1 MADKKQEAPDTLPA
15 DFFNRRQP
23 DTLPR
28 NFSFPTG
35 PGGRDNLP
43 NVTNQQIKDFGV
55 KALKY
60 LPAVGATAAAM
71 FQPEL
76 APIAGGFWPT
86 TAAASGAAA
95 IGGGLGRMGELA
107 GRAAVGESVPQGLGP
122 LMKDVGVE
130 GAEQGAKEF
139 AGRLLTVPLFG
150 WLGKKFGPEAMMQSA
165 IKPSTSLE
173 VGASGK
179 LAAPSKASLAGNM
192 ATHLREAIPASE
204 GGYRKL
210 IAAVN
215 ETTAEI
221 DKQVATKSPQ
231 LGAVISPSN
240 VAKRLDAM
248 IQHYEDQAYPEADI
262 ATIKNVRDSFMA
274 RHSTAA
280 PYTTIAPNPYGGGVT
295 GGFVPTGSGVTM
307 TENPLT
313 LAEAQAEKRGTYM
326 FNQRAYGQLSNAQAE
341 AEKQIAY
348 GLKEQIAQIFP
359 EIQALNAKD
368 TALLQIED
376 DLRRFVVREGNKN
389 RVGLIPAIIGSAAA
403 TAGLTEGHAAGGGL
417 MAMAILA
424 LDNPVIKSNLAI
436 ALARARASIGGRIA
450 GRLGKEVIPAI
461 GRALTV
467 NQQ

>member
-1 MADKKQEAPDTLPA
+1 MPQRLGDPSDKPVDVGKRSGGSADALQA
-15 DFFNRRQP
+15 
-23 DTLPR
+23 
-28 NFSFPTG
+28 FPVG
-35 PGGRDNLP
+35 PGGRDTLP
-43 NVTNQQIKDFGV
+43 NVTNQQIKHAGV
-55 KALKY
+55 EALKW
-60 LPAVGATAAAM
+60 LPAVGATGAAL

-76 APIAGGFWPT
+76 APVAANFWAE
-86 TAAASGAAA
+86 AAAAGGAAA
-95 IGGGLGRMGELA
+95 IGGAA
-107 GRAAVGESVPQGLGP
+107 GRAVELGGRAAAGEPVPQGIGALA
-122 LMKDVGVE
+122 KDVGGE
-130 GAEQGAKEF
+130 ALKQGAIEF
-139 AGRLLTVPLFG
+139 GGRVVTEPVFG
-150 WLGKKFGPEAMMQSA
+150 WLGRKFGPEAMMQSA
-165 IKPSTSLE
+165 IKPSTRLE

-240 VAKRLDAM
+240 IAKRLDAM
-248 IQHYEDQAYPEADI
+248 IQHYEDQAYPDADI
-262 ATIKNVRDSFMA
+262 ATIRKVRDSFMA

-307 TENPLT
+307 TEQAMT
-313 LAEAQAEKRGTYM
+313 LAEAQAEKRGTYK
-326 FNQRAYGQLSNAQAE
+326 FNQRAYGQLSDAQAE
-341 AEKQIAY
+341 AEKQLAF

-389 RVGLIPAIIGSAAA
+389 RVGLIPAIVGSAAA
-403 TAGLTEGHAAGGGL
+403 TAGLTEGHAAGGGVL
-417 MAMAILA
+417 ALTILA

-436 ALARARASIGGRIA
+436 ALARARASIGGRA
-450 GRLGKEVIPAI
+450 LGRLGKEALPSI

-467 NQQ
+467 ENQ